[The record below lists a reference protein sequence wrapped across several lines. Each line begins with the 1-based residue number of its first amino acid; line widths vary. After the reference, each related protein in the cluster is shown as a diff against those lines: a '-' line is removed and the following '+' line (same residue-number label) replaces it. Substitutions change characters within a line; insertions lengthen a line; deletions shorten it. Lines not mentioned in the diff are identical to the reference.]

1 MGLIPAIRSQLPVV
15 DAAHA
20 SGQGDLRST
29 LRQPQGPSAPVS
41 VPITAPTLL
50 DAVQQAPAKPAH
62 SEVQFLAA
70 RDGSEASAQ
79 AKAEAARAA
88 YISASIAAGVSPL
101 PLPGL

>member
-1 MGLIPAIRSQLPVV
+1 MPMV
-15 DAAHA
+15 DPTQP
-20 SGQGDLRST
+20 SGQGDHRST
-29 LRQPQGPSAPVS
+29 LRQPQGAAAPVS
-41 VPITAPTLL
+41 VPNAAPTLL

-70 RDGSEASAQ
+70 RDGAEGSAQ